1 MIANKKTFYK
11 GSLLLAGFLAVL
23 FIMFMPVFNG
33 KNALN
38 YMDNLY
44 NSISKGSA
52 YYIPGLIKDNEA
64 YKGRAIQVEVTL
76 ATERQAQETALLLE
90 KAGVEVNRNGA
101 VMAVNGDL
109 GSILDSCLADS
120 DIMFKNEGE
129 RILEKYGYNER
140 QVLFNWWTALN
151 KISKA
156 LTKQHMFKEA
166 KFIGNVNQ
174 RAVECAFNYYEIT
187 PEKISDKIGIV
198 VFSLAFYV
206 IYTLWFG
213 FSIMFMFEGWGMRL
227 EH

>member
-1 MIANKKTFYK
+1 MIANKKLFFR
-11 GSLLLAGFLAVL
+11 GSLLLAAFLAVL
-23 FIMFMPVFNG
+23 FTMFMPIFDG

-64 YKGRAIQVEVTL
+64 YKGKTIQVDVTL
-76 ATERQAQETALLLE
+76 ATERQAQETALLLK
-90 KAGVEVNRNGA
+90 KAGVEVNQNGA
-101 VMAVNGDL
+101 GLAINGDL
-109 GSILDSCLADS
+109 GTILGSCLADS
-120 DIMFKNEGE
+120 DVMFNNHGNQL
-129 RILEKYGYNER
+129 REKYSYAER
-140 QVLFNWWTALN
+140 QVIFNWWTALS
-151 KISKA
+151 KISKS
-156 LTKQHMFKEA
+156 LTKQNQFKEA
-166 KFIGNVNQ
+166 KFIGNINQ

-187 PEKISDKIGIV
+187 PEKISNKIGIV

-213 FSIMFMFEGWGMRL
+213 FAIMFMFEGWGMRL